1 MASYDASINVRVT
14 GTGMVDGVLN
24 RVQELERLVKE
35 INTKPLN
42 LSKIAGRGE
51 LADRFG
57 AAAKELNSLKQSFI
71 NSEKAVEAFGTTSN
85 RTIANTTALASA
97 FKRIAENSDV
107 ATNQFR
113 EFTVAAQQ
121 AAVAANTLGRNRL
134 DVLRQEIS
142 FGGKE
147 GKTIG
152 GGLVAELLA
161 QERQVPKSIA
171 ALEAYQAELNDLLKL
186 VDLASPEFQQLA
198 EAIARVDK
206 LLGNQPEVKTAR
218 GPTSPIRGRE
228 DIPGSPKALE
238 AAAAKRNKLFEN
250 LALGAGFPLLFGG
263 GPGQVLGGLLGSFV
277 GTGFGGQILGSAIF
291 GQLEQL
297 GVAANQAGTALQK
310 PIDNFNV
317 IKDRALLASSSQDK
331 YVERLIESGQFIE
344 ATTAIQRRYNEVV
357 GRQGSDNLLE
367 LTKASD
373 RLNRA
378 WSELNLQIQAA
389 LAGPLAGLIE
399 WVANIVRAGADANK
413 EAMRQEEIFKG
424 LSPERQKEFKRREQE
439 ILKGAN
445 IFNEAAKRRQVAAM
459 ATEFAQPQAAAQSNG
474 FRATETIQL
483 ASLERQATIQSQL
496 TKLTDTR
503 LQLSSKQLQT
513 DISVLNKQQELTTS
527 LNQQTAIINEI
538 AQVKN
543 AAAQTELALTQSQQR
558 LAVQNAQLDLKRAE
572 AKATAAAIEMRQLD
586 AAGKLTD
593 ERRAE
598 LQAVME
604 QAVVARQNLS
614 TTEQIAYYT
623 NKSAASQAEAA
634 QYMADIER
642 RQAIVNAYAEDY
654 ARINAETT
662 RKIEEQ
668 TNAIN
673 NRATLLNAISQATQ
687 TLNNIEIQGLEREL
701 ERVTTAKEREV
712 IINRIYKLEVE
723 NARVQREATRANI
736 QAELARADAAYRT
749 VQLKYEELKA
759 VVLIAQ
765 AEGVVT
771 RAHFDALRA
780 QESALRIAKDNLNTA
795 GQVANWQWK
804 AADAVFKAAVDAA
817 KLKKET
823 TGAAQAAGQF
833 AGNMERAAGAISS
846 VSGVLGKTT
855 QGAPFAAFGGAM
867 DIQNEGLRKKALDIW
882 AAAEARASNLSRA
895 GDVFAGN
902 AELEKARR
910 EILAIQRLEQELAG
924 KQTEKRAEQELQ
936 NFADAL
942 SAANM
947 AIPYF
952 LSRTLGIS
960 PSAAKV
966 AATTSAPSAAPA
978 SAPIP
983 LTAPLATGLSRQPG
997 GGPGTAII
1005 DSFPSTINLQ
1015 TGPVIQQDNGEKY
1028 VSLKDLEQIL
1038 QDFAAT
1044 IFENSRTSGGR
1055 RYQGVS

>member
-1 MASYDASINVRVT
+1 MAYKAEIQIGVVGVGQLGLLQKSLNQVANTVDILNKKKVQAGFNVQNLNTYNNLLDQAWRNINKAAMGSKEELRA
-14 GTGMVDGVLN
+14 
-24 RVQELERLVKE
+24 VQDLV
-35 INTKPLN
+35 
-42 LSKIAGRGE
+42 
-51 LADRFG
+51 
-57 AAAKELNSLKQSFI
+57 AAKN
-71 NSEKAVEAFGTTSN
+71 
-85 RTIANTTALASA
+85 
-97 FKRIAENSDV
+97 
-107 ATNQFR
+107 NQ
-113 EFTVAAQQ
+113 VAAQKRLNFLIAKAE
-121 AAVAANTLGRNRL
+121 AAQKRIVATSNAG
-134 DVLRQEIS
+134 
-142 FGGKE
+142 FGEQGPKAPSK
-147 GKTIG
+147 GASG
-152 GGLVAELLA
+152 GGGRRTSGQLL
-161 QERQVPKSIA
+161 
-171 ALEAYQAELNDLLKL
+171 
-186 VDLASPEFQQLA
+186 
-198 EAIARVDK
+198 
-206 LLGNQPEVKTAR
+206 
-218 GPTSPIRGRE
+218 
-228 DIPGSPKALE
+228 
-238 AAAAKRNKLFEN
+238 EN

-310 PIDNFNV
+310 PIDNFNI
-317 IKDRALLASSSQDK
+317 IKDRAILASSSQDK
-331 YVERLIESGQFIE
+331 YVERLIESGQLIE

-357 GRQGSDNLLE
+357 GRQGSENLLE
-367 LTKASD
+367 LTTASD

-399 WVANIVRAGADANK
+399 WVANIVRAGADANT
-413 EAMRQEEIFKG
+413 EAMRQGEIFRQ

-445 IFNEAAKRRQVAAM
+445 IFNEAAKRREVAAM
-459 ATEFAQPQAAAQSNG
+459 AAEFAQPQAVAQSNG
-474 FRATETIQL
+474 FRATETTQL
-483 ASLERQATIQSQL
+483 ASLERQATIQAQL

-654 ARINAETT
+654 ARLNAEAT

-668 TNAIN
+668 TNAIS

-687 TLNNIEIQGLEREL
+687 TINNIEIQSLEREL
-701 ERVTTAKEREV
+701 ERTTSTRRRKE
-712 IINRIYKLEVE
+712 IIEEIYKLEIE
-723 NARVQREATRANI
+723 NAKVQLQATRANI

-749 VQLKYEELKA
+749 VQLKYEELRA
-759 VVLIAQ
+759 VVAIAQ
-765 AEGVVT
+765 AEGVIT
-771 RAHFDALRA
+771 NAHFDALRA

-795 GQVANWQWK
+795 GQVAKWQWK

-823 TGAAQAAGQF
+823 TGAAQAAGNF
-833 AGNMERAAGAISS
+833 AGNMERAAGAMGGISKAATA
-846 VSGVLGKTT
+846 LGAG
-855 QGAPFAAFGGAM
+855 GAGTPFAAMGGA
-867 DIQNEGLRKKALDIW
+867 G
-882 AAAEARASNLSRA
+882 
-895 GDVFAGN
+895 
-902 AELEKARR
+902 
-910 EILAIQRLEQELAG
+910 AIQDPGLKAQA
-924 KQTEKRAEQELQ
+924 EKIWKDAER
-936 NFADAL
+936 F
-942 SAANM
+942 
-947 AIPYF
+947 
-952 LSRTLGIS
+952 
-960 PSAAKV
+960 
-966 AATTSAPSAAPA
+966 AATKGIASIQADILQRARDAIARIAFRDYVLQQKAAGAPA
-978 SAPIP
+978 VSTETPATPITKTPSTAPIP
-983 LTAPLATGLSRQPG
+983 LTAPLSSGLSMQPG
-997 GGPGTAII
+997 GGAGTAII
-1005 DSFPSTINLQ
+1005 DTMPTINLQ
-1015 TGPVIQQDNGEKY
+1015 TGPVLQQENGEKY
-1028 VSLKDLEQIL
+1028 VRLGDLETIL

-1044 IFENSRTSGGR
+1044 VFNNARSTGGR
-1055 RYQGVS
+1055 RFQGVN